1 VARLFT
7 RPEYDSSLGDRDM
20 DERDGDLGLD
30 AEITRRDFID
40 GVARIVGTAVAASAA
55 GPAVASLSAG
65 AADVSPRTAGTDY
78 PPLRQGMRGFNPEAM
93 TAGHAVRDGKAPG
106 TGTATGETY
115 DLVVVGAGMA
125 GLSAAYFYRKQVPN
139 AKILILE
146 ACDDLGGHARRVEF
160 NVGGRQLISNGGT
173 VGLWYPNTFS
183 PESRQLLRDIGVDEE
198 RYYGYVKAARN
209 PDKELGLTPGLFFN
223 SETYGIDRL
232 VPGRPSHHTGTRQE
246 WSAYLSRTPMSNGA
260 RDGLLR
266 LFTGKKDHM
275 PGVPTDEK
283 VRRLRKMT
291 YVDYLTKVA
300 GIHPDAVAFV
310 QAWAGGDWT
319 SQAAGPDT
327 FSAWFAWRLGLWGFD
342 GMALPEASQA
352 STLTQEPGQH
362 IFFPDGN
369 GSVARLLVRWLIP
382 EALPGTTM
390 EDSIPAT
397 LRYDRLDLPDNGV
410 RIRLSSAAVRV
421 KHLGDPVSAR
431 EVEVTYVREGQGYRV
446 RAGAVVLAC
455 FNAIVPHLMPELP
468 EEQKAALHQA
478 VRKPLVYTRVALRN
492 WRAFH
497 QLGVS
502 YVLCPG
508 MFYKLI
514 ALPSAEGFDGPSEW
528 GDAYRSPAV
537 PDDPVI
543 ITMEI
548 ANSIIEVSGSGLP
561 PREQWKAARARLEAI
576 SFETMERNIRSQLD
590 RVLGP
595 GGFSARRDI
604 AGITVSRWCHGYSGG
619 TNELYDPD
627 WSHRT
632 DAPWI
637 IGRRR
642 FGRVAISN
650 SDAAAVSLTN
660 ASFAQSHRAVME
672 IVNDVVRPVYDFNFS
687 ERDTVGP
694 MGAYP
699 DQSR

>member
-1 VARLFT
+1 MN
-7 RPEYDSSLGDRDM
+7 EGDR
-20 DERDGDLGLD
+20 DLGLD
-30 AEITRRDFID
+30 ADITRRDFID
-40 GVARIVGTAVAASAA
+40 GVARIVGTAVVTSAA
-55 GPAVASLSAG
+55 GPAVASLSAV
-65 AADVSPRTAGTDY
+65 APEVPSQTAGKDY
-78 PPLRQGMRGFNPEAM
+78 PPLRQGMRGFNAEAM
-93 TAGHAVRDGKAPG
+93 AAGHTVRDGKAPS
-106 TGTATGETY
+106 TGADTGETY

-139 AKILILE
+139 AKILVLE

-160 NVGGRQLISNGGT
+160 NVGGKQLISNGGT

-209 PDKELGLTPGLFFN
+209 PDRELGLTGALFFN
-223 SETYGIDRL
+223 KETYGTDRL
-232 VPGRPSHHTGTRQE
+232 VPGRPEQDGTREE
-246 WSAYLSRTPMSNGA
+246 WRAYLSRTPMSDGA
-260 RDGLLR
+260 KAGLLR
-266 LFTGKKDHM
+266 LFTDE
-275 PGVPTDEK
+275 TDYMSGMSTEEK
-283 VRRLRKMT
+283 VRRLRQMT
-291 YVDYLTKVA
+291 YVDYLSKVA

-319 SQAAGPDT
+319 NQAAGPDT
-327 FSAWFAWRLGLWGFD
+327 FSAWFAWRLGLWGF
-342 GMALPEASQA
+342 GGLGLPEANQA
-352 STLTQEPGQH
+352 STLTKDPGQH

-369 GSVARLLVRWLIP
+369 GGVARLLVRWLIP
-382 EALPGTTM
+382 DALPGTTM

-397 LRYDRLDLPDNGV
+397 LRYDRLDLPANEV

-421 KHLGDPVSAR
+421 THLGDPLSAT
-431 EVEVTYVREGQGYRV
+431 EVEVTYMREGQGHRV

-455 FNAIVPHLMPELP
+455 FNAIVPYLMPELP
-468 EEQKAALHQA
+468 EEQKAALHRA
-478 VRKPLVYTRVALRN
+478 VRKPLVYTRVALRSS
-492 WRAFH
+492 RAFQ

-502 YVLCPG
+502 NVLCPG
-508 MFYKLI
+508 MFYKLV

-528 GDAYRSPAV
+528 GDSYRSPAG
-537 PDDPVI
+537 PEDPVI

-548 ANSIIEVSGSGLP
+548 ANSIIEMNGSGLP
-561 PREQWKAARARLEAI
+561 PRDQWKAARAKLEAI

-590 RVLGP
+590 RLLGP

-637 IGRRR
+637 VGRRR

-699 DQSR
+699 DKSQ

>member
-1 VARLFT
+1 
-7 RPEYDSSLGDRDM
+7 M
-20 DERDGDLGLD
+20 
-30 AEITRRDFID
+30 
-40 GVARIVGTAVAASAA
+40 VGTAMVASAV
-55 GPAVASLSAG
+55 GPAVASVSGVVSEATLPNAEAG
-65 AADVSPRTAGTDY
+65 Y
-78 PPLRQGMRGFNPEAM
+78 PPLRQGMRGFNAEAM
-93 TAGHAVRDGKAPG
+93 AAGHSVRDGKAPD
-106 TGTATGETY
+106 TGTDSGETY

-209 PDKELGLTPGLFFN
+209 PDEELGLKRALFFN
-223 SETYGIDRL
+223 REAYGTDRL
-232 VPGRPSHHTGTRQE
+232 VPGKPSYDGGTRE
-246 WSAYLSRTPMSNGA
+246 AWSAYLSRTPMSDGA
-260 RDGLLR
+260 RAGMLR
-266 LFTGKKDHM
+266 LLKDETDYL
-275 PGVPTDEK
+275 PGMSAEDK
-283 VRRLRKMT
+283 VRRLRRMT
-291 YVDYLTKVA
+291 YVDYLAKVA
-300 GIHPDAVAFV
+300 GIHPDVVAFV
-310 QAWAGGDWT
+310 QTLVGGDWT
-319 SQAAGPDT
+319 NQAAGPDT
-327 FSAWFAWRLGLWGFD
+327 FSAWYAWRLGLWGF
-342 GMALPEASQA
+342 GGLGLPEANQA
-352 STLTQEPGQH
+352 STLTKDPGKH

-369 GSVARLLVRWLIP
+369 AGVARLLVRWLIP
-382 EALPGTTM
+382 DALPGASM

-397 LRYDRLDLPDNGV
+397 LRYDRLDLPANEV

-421 KHLGDPVSAR
+421 KHLGDPLSAR
-431 EVEVTYVREGQGYRV
+431 EVEVTYLRGGQGYRV

-455 FNAIVPHLMPELP
+455 FNAIVPYLMPELP
-468 EEQKAALHQA
+468 EDQKAALHRA

-492 WRAFH
+492 WRAF
-497 QLGVS
+497 QRLGIS
-502 YVLCPG
+502 YAFCPG

-514 ALPSAEGFDGPSEW
+514 ALPTAEGYDAPSAW
-528 GDAYRSPAV
+528 GDAYRSPTS
-537 PDDPVI
+537 PEDPVI

-548 ANSIIEVSGSGLP
+548 ANSVIEMNGSGLP
-561 PREQWKAARARLEAI
+561 PREQWKAARAKLEAI

-627 WSHRT
+627 WSCRT

-637 IGRRR
+637 VGRRR

-660 ASFAQSHRAVME
+660 ASFAQSHRAVTE
-672 IVNDVVRPVYDFNFS
+672 IINDVVRPVYDFNFS

-694 MGAYP
+694 IGAYP
-699 DQSR
+699 D